1 MRSKYE
7 VRGAYHYAEFKK
19 DTPYRRHVLDLVEQV
34 TSFVDNRLLFPK
46 LLDIGCGEGLVM
58 SQFSKQGF
66 QCTGLEVDK
75 TAIKLGREKGN
86 TILDNQAGEDMAF
99 VDKIE
104 KFDVVLLCDVLEHT
118 TDPIKVM
125 NIAKQLADIVVV
137 ATPDREDKHA
147 THEVRPGSVVD
158 YFMGW
163 ELLHCRQRHARWL
176 MIFKKIR

>member
-1 MRSKYE
+1 MKSKYE

-19 DTPYRRHVLDLVEQV
+19 DTPYRHHVLDLVREV
-34 TSFVDNRLLFPK
+34 TKIQPLPTLPVPK

-58 SQFSKQGF
+58 SEFAKHGF
-66 QCTGLEVDK
+66 QCTGLEIDK
-75 TAIKLGREKGN
+75 TAIKLGRAKGN
-86 TILDNQAGEDMAF
+86 VILDRAGEDMIFA
-99 VDKIE
+99 E
-104 KFDVVLLCDVLEHT
+104 KFEVFDVVLLCDVLEHT
-118 TDPIKVM
+118 VDPIRVM
-125 NIAKQLADIVVV
+125 NIAKQLGNIVVV

-147 THEVRPGSVVD
+147 EHEVRPDAVMT